1 MRERPIYVLFDSGC
15 SSAAILSVAAKSVE
29 IVPVSHKCKLATF
42 DSDQTVVR
50 DFASFEIVIR
60 SYCVC
65 LGAGSIGWRFLDSE
79 WR

>member
-1 MRERPIYVLFDSGC
+1 MLFDSGC
-15 SSAAILSVAAKSVE
+15 SSAAILSVAAKSVD

-50 DFASFEIVIR
+50 DFASFEIMSLDR
-60 SYCVC
+60 TVC
-65 LGAGSIGWRFLDSE
+65 FGAGSIGWRFLDSE